1 MDDTELRRQLE
12 ACHRRSYGWAL
23 HCCGRDRSEAD
34 DVLQTAYLKVLDG
47 RARFDGRSSF
57 VTWLFGVIRRT
68 ALDERR
74 KRIVRFVRH
83 APLSDDM
90 ALGVGGTEA
99 GGGRESSGEGSAPRA
114 MLERSLN
121 GLSRRQREVVLLVFY
136 HERTVEEAA
145 AVLGIGVGSARTH
158 YTRGKERL
166 RELLAQWEVK
176 DEA

>member
-12 ACHRRSYGWAL
+12 ACHSRSYGWAL
-23 HCCGRDRSEAD
+23 HCCGRDRSDAD
-34 DVLQTAYLKVLDG
+34 DVLQIAYLKVLDG

-83 APLSDDM
+83 APLSDDLPL
-90 ALGVGGTEA
+90 AVGAPDVQA
-99 GGGRESSGEGSAPRA
+99 GESGSGGSVPRA
-114 MLERSLN
+114 VLERSLN
-121 GLSRRQREVVLLVFY
+121 GLSRRQREVMLLVFY
-136 HERTVEEAA
+136 HERTIEEAA

-158 YTRGKERL
+158 YARGKERL
-166 RELLAQWEVK
+166 RELLAQS
-176 DEA
+176 EARYET

>member
-12 ACHRRSYGWAL
+12 TCHHQSYGWAL
-23 HCCGRDRSEAD
+23 HCCGRDRSEAE

-68 ALDERR
+68 AWDERR
-74 KRIVRFVRH
+74 RRIVRFVRH
-83 APLSDDM
+83 APPSDDVSLDTGGEKTDAAREVEGSERRALLER
-90 ALGVGGTEA
+90 ALGE
-99 GGGRESSGEGSAPRA
+99 
-114 MLERSLN
+114 
-121 GLSRRQREVVLLVFY
+121 LSRRQREVLLLVFY

-145 AVLGIGVGSARTH
+145 LILGIGVGSARTH
-158 YTRGKERL
+158 YARGKERL
-166 RELLAQWEVK
+166 RELLRNSEVR